1 MNTRSRPLE
10 PRTRPL
16 EPRTRPLEPRTQSL
30 LSWTSHSKVKGTRYQ
45 NQTLHFTSLHLDSIH
60 FTSHLASSFS
70 LSGLYLSSSSSS
82 PSVHQSTPPPSVD
95 SSFVPRSFSRASLLL
110 ERAQEGRWCAR
121 QGENQKRRKPK
132 IRTRQLMRKGIRV
145 DWNKFDTTST
155 CVSFYVSH
163 VAFPVLLDDLML
175 SSSLLI
181 IDTYIKLLHK
191 PTIRIAFKIHCI
203 GLYSS
208 FTAPSTFSLHI
219 TSRYFQTLSSFTRQ
233 ALWLFLERTNVQT
246 VTHTGMEHF
255 HSARFRW

>member
-1 MNTRSRPLE
+1 MNTRS
-10 PRTRPL
+10 RPL

-121 QGENQKRRKPK
+121 RKSKNEQGENQKRRKSK
-132 IRTRQLMRKGIRV
+132 IRTRRLMRRGIRV

-181 IDTYIKLLHK
+181 IDVHQ
-191 PTIRIAFKIHCI
+191 
-203 GLYSS
+203 
-208 FTAPSTFSLHI
+208 TA
-219 TSRYFQTLSSFTRQ
+219 
-233 ALWLFLERTNVQT
+233 
-246 VTHTGMEHF
+246 
-255 HSARFRW
+255 